1 MPILPI
7 PILVSAHPYTL
18 PLVNTMKGKKSLG
31 HNSEFL
37 SLDGTNLNGHCIL
50 QKGQLIQI
58 ISKNDTGMWRGVCGN
73 KIGTFKFINVEVIS
87 DESPRV
93 TPSRQ
98 RRQRFG
104 RRQRARTVQELLEKL
119 ELMVKYLV
127 DHPYSCFMSLPN
139 NMD

>member
-1 MPILPI
+1 
-7 PILVSAHPYTL
+7 
-18 PLVNTMKGKKSLG
+18 
-31 HNSEFL
+31 
-37 SLDGTNLNGHCIL
+37 
-50 QKGQLIQI
+50 
-58 ISKNDTGMWRGVCGN
+58 MWRGVCGN

-119 ELMVKYLV
+119 ELTVKYLV
-127 DHPYSCFMSLPN
+127 DHPFHVSINYGLISPFAEPP
-139 NMD
+139 